1 MLQTL
6 PSGSFGEEGLSV
18 SFPRPQQGGFANDV
32 ARNPRPSSAISSVAQ
47 LADQWSRLVQQRE
60 QSRSQEN
67 FVAACL
73 SDVASRALK
82 LEEAR
87 ASASSGQGDKK
98 DDRRRGDHFSKEEWR
113 NLPDSVKASIGK
125 MGKTRRRRHR
135 RNRRKQKE
143 QESTGRSRSRGSRQ
157 SSPRKQEQES
167 TESSSSKF
175 SAAYSVVSRLKVFV
189 ENGQH
194 VIPVTGLE
202 RVRDIQQKVSE
213 RFGMQVYGIKRDND
227 LLHPNCKIKKRLQDG
242 DQVEAL
248 TDGEYFDMVYSSRRN
263 LIRPKGKRKA
273 WNPGR
278 K

>member
-1 MLQTL
+1 MVRFPPISNHL
-6 PSGSFGEEGLSV
+6 PPKKKNVGEWKVCSSQRRVAGGGYPHSVGGCCSLGS
-18 SFPRPQQGGFANDV
+18 
-32 ARNPRPSSAISSVAQ
+32 
-47 LADQWSRLVQQRE
+47 
-60 QSRSQEN
+60 
-67 FVAACL
+67 
-73 SDVASRALK
+73 
-82 LEEAR
+82 
-87 ASASSGQGDKK
+87 
-98 DDRRRGDHFSKEEWR
+98 R
-113 NLPDSVKASIGK
+113 NLQDITSYSCYMSGA
-125 MGKTRRRRHR
+125 HR
-135 RNRRKQKE
+135 RNNRKN
-143 QESTGRSRSRGSRQ
+143 
-157 SSPRKQEQES
+157 
-167 TESSSSKF
+167 
-175 SAAYSVVSRLKVFV
+175 SAAHSVVSRLIVFV
-189 ENGQH
+189 ENDLH